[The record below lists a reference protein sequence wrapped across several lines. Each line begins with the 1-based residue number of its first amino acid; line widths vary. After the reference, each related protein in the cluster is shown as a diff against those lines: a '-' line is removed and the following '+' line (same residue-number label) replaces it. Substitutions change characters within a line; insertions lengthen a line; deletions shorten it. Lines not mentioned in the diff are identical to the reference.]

1 VSGVVTLNGQPV
13 ANAIVQF
20 QPTATADLE
29 TPIPASFGT
38 ADASGRYELKT
49 VRDEAG
55 AAVGQHRVSISSPQP
70 PQEGSNDSGIGRT
83 AWVDPIP
90 AKYNTA
96 TELTYDVP
104 ADGTDAADF
113 KLTTP

>member
-1 VSGVVTLNGQPV
+1 
-13 ANAIVQF
+13 
-20 QPTATADLE
+20 
-29 TPIPASFGT
+29 
-38 ADASGRYELKT
+38 
-49 VRDEAG
+49 
-55 AAVGQHRVSISSPQP
+55 VSISSPQP